1 MKTRKYS
8 VRYSEAVYNFLIENA
23 KDYTIKE
30 LSKILNEKFNVEVDK
45 KRLAQY
51 CIKMGIKYK
60 YEYFKKSHDNK
71 PTKIGTLVTK
81 TDGKMIKI
89 KTGKHKWEYLQRKI
103 YEDYYNVKLP
113 EDVYVIF
120 LNQNKKDFNIKN
132 LKALPRRNS
141 AIMSARGLF
150 SSNKKVTKVGITISN
165 LDIKRLEAKNVK
177 IK

>member
-8 VRYSEAVYNFLIENA
+8 VNYSESVYNFLIENA
-23 KDYTIKE
+23 ENYTIKE
-30 LSKILNEKFNVEVDK
+30 LVEMLKNNFDFEIDK
-45 KRLAQY
+45 KKLAQY

-60 YEYFKKSHDNK
+60 YEHPKKSHDNK

-81 TDGKMIKI
+81 TDGEMIKI
-89 KTGKHKWEYLQRKI
+89 KTGEHKWEYLQRKT

-120 LNQNKKDFNIKN
+120 LNQDKRDFNIKN
-132 LKALPRRNS
+132 LKAISRRNS

-165 LDIKRLEAKNVK
+165 LDIKRLEAKNGE
-177 IK
+177 IE